1 MTIPPIQNDL
11 GFGSVVA
18 REARIRLLNR
28 DGSFNAVR
36 AGQSLSARL
45 SPYQS
50 LLTMRWPA
58 FLGVFVGFYLL
69 INVLFALVFYS
80 LGPDALSPPAGVI
93 AEGRFWTALFFSVE
107 TFGTIGYG
115 NIVPNGLIPNV
126 LVVLESIVS
135 ILMIALATGLIFS
148 RFARPVPRVKF
159 SERALIAPYRGMTAF
174 MFRLANERRSELV
187 NVQVSVI
194 FSRFETIDGARS
206 RTFAELDLER
216 ESVMFFSL
224 SWTVVHPITE
234 SSPMRGLTHQEL
246 LDSDAE
252 FLIMLTATDEV
263 FAQQVHTRS
272 SYIADEVLWGA
283 KFTNIFIKPDPD
295 GRVRIDM
302 RLLDRCE
309 RAPIPDTIPILQ
321 PPQSVS

>member
-1 MTIPPIQNDL
+1 MQNDL

-18 REARIRLLNR
+18 RESRTRLLNR

-36 AGQSLSARL
+36 AGQSLSARF

-50 LLTMRWPA
+50 LLTMRWPP
-58 FLGVFVGFYLL
+58 FLGVFVGSYLL
-69 INVLFALVFYS
+69 INLLFAGVFYAF
-80 LGPDALSPPAGVI
+80 GPQALSPPAGVI
-93 AEGRFWTALFFSVE
+93 PEGRFWTALFFSVE

-115 NIVPNGLIPNV
+115 NIVPNGLIPN
-126 LVVLESIVS
+126 LFVVVESIVS

-148 RFARPVPRVKF
+148 RFARPVPRIKF
-159 SERALIAPYRGMTAF
+159 SERAIISPYRGLTAF
-174 MFRLANERRSELV
+174 MFRIANERQTELV
-187 NVQVSVI
+187 NVAASVI
-194 FSRFETIDGARS
+194 FTRFELVDGVRT
-206 RTFAELDLER
+206 RTFTELDLER

-224 SWTVVHPITE
+224 SWTVVHPITD
-234 SSPMRGLTHQEL
+234 SSPMRGLTYQEL
-246 LDSDAE
+246 LDSEAE

-272 SYIADEVLWGA
+272 SYTADEVLWGA
-283 KFTNIFIKPDPD
+283 RFINIFIKPDPD

-309 RAPIPDTIPILQ
+309 RAPIPEMIPIRLPAQ
-321 PPQSVS
+321 PVS